1 MSLVLIFFFV
11 VGLTVGS
18 FLNVVIMRGARGEKP
33 FGRSRCNSC
42 KKTLSP
48 RELIP
53 VLSFAL
59 QKGRCRSCGTV
70 LSWQYPLVELGTA
83 ALFSVFFWYF
93 FALLSYDTWFF
104 LQILGVFV
112 MISAGMVI
120 LVSDLRWQIIPDGA
134 VFILFLYS
142 VFVLFYRYFVFSGEE
157 SNLLF
162 DLLAAAV
169 VSFFFFALWF
179 FSEGRWMG
187 LGDAKLMFPLSL
199 ILGFPYSFLAFL
211 FSFWIGG
218 AVGIFL
224 IVLRLKTLSNRI
236 PFGPF
241 ILLGAVLAYFFGDS
255 VLHSSGF
262 YLLL

>member
-1 MSLVLIFFFV
+1 MPLLLIFFFV

-33 FGRSRCNSC
+33 YGRSRCNSC
-42 KKTLSP
+42 KKILSP
-48 RELIP
+48 LELIP
-53 VLSFAL
+53 ILSFAL

-83 ALFSVFFWYF
+83 VLFSVSFWYF
-93 FALLSYDTWFF
+93 STLFPLDARFF
-104 LQILGVFV
+104 LQILGVYI
-112 MISAGMVI
+112 MISAGIVI

-134 VFILFLYS
+134 VLILLIYS
-142 VFVLFYRYFVFSGEE
+142 VVVLFFRYFLSSGEIQ
-157 SNLLF
+157 SLLP
-162 DLLAAAV
+162 DLAAAV
-169 VSFFFFALWF
+169 SFSLFFALLWF
-179 FSEGRWMG
+179 FSGGRWMG

-199 ILGFPYSFLAFL
+199 ILGFPYSLLAFL

-224 IVLRLKTLSNRI
+224 IVLRLKTLSSRI

-241 ILLGAVLAYFFGDS
+241 ILIGSVIAYFFGGS
-255 VLHSSGF
+255 LIHSSGF